1 MSWAAIVR
9 CVGSFVHWL
18 TGWIAHPDKGGCCST
33 TPTDYVNDLK
43 NQKSEVYYVPIC
55 VFNL

>member
-9 CVGSFVHWL
+9 AAGSFVHWL

-33 TPTDYVNDLK
+33 SPTDYVNDLK
-43 NQKSEVYYVPIC
+43 NSKK
-55 VFNL
+55 